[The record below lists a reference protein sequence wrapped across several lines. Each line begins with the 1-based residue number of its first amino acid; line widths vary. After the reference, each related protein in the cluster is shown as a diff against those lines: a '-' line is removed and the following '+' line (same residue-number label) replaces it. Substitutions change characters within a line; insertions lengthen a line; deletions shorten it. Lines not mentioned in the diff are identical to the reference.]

1 MLNALAIA
9 VCYLGTVYVASALLV
24 RFLPHCYSA
33 RQIRKNLVLVTVLP
47 FLLVVD
53 VLTSVDA
60 IGRGIHAVIGR
71 GFELISGRSL
81 LARDRYYYFA
91 YGRRRTPRNR
101 RRTDRSPQARSQGSR
116 RSTLRA

>member
-9 VCYLGTVYVASALLV
+9 ICYLGAAYIASAMVV
-24 RFLPHCYSA
+24 RFLPRSYSA
-33 RQIRKNLVLVTVLP
+33 RQIRKNLILVTVLP

-53 VLTSVDA
+53 ALTSVDTV
-60 IGRGIHAVIGR
+60 GRTIHALIGHN
-71 GFELISGRSL
+71 FEILSGRSL
-81 LARDRYYYFA
+81 LARDRYAYFA

-101 RRTDRSPQARSQGSR
+101 RRTDRSPQARSQGPR